1 MKAKTARRILKKRSW
16 EISEWKTHGRHDKPW
31 LGRLEAK
38 CADIVKKDMKE
49 KEDQKK
55 ERKGVRKAIKTWLL
69 KEEE

>member
-16 EISEWKTHGRHDKPW
+16 EISQYHGYPHQKKW
-31 LGRLEAK
+31 LHRLEAK

-55 ERKGVRKAIKTWLL
+55 ERKEVWKAIKTWLL